1 VERVHAVQN
10 HALSNEQFSSTA
22 IYPEYTK
29 GDEKHKANM
38 NYVAEEVRRCL
49 ANTQFGGKPCTVMR
63 GIGPWENFVFSD
75 EENLVAFLGKNEN
88 RKADDTLQCKPMKSD
103 LWKELCIVWGL
114 DENYTGCYREDY
126 KIMQNTFH
134 EEGQRTYWVDK
145 YSTIILN
152 PDVEHD
158 SGIDDFTIQPLSDY
172 VRWIETGG
180 ELHYFPLE
188 KIQRLDAQ
196 IIADTP
202 AAFLPSKMLEMIYKV
217 FSHGTD
223 KILQSV
229 SFLTWGTEKDVERFL
244 GSYREK
250 LDRSVAN
257 DKEREYWSQHD
268 LYKNNNKE
276 HLVEL
281 CRKEKLST
289 EGKKHDFVERLV
301 NKTNSTKPPPLQVY
315 NGILLNIPDS
325 LTDIAKLSIYR
336 VREILR
342 YHNVLDCGTKDELVV
357 RVGMVKGRR
366 KYLTFHRE
374 SEAIRNI
381 ITATR
386 NIIIAQKSL
395 YLEDPIVIHK
405 RRKFTSKCG
414 PSIQKERPRDSASI
428 PHQNQKTH
436 LPVPQDLSFDNID
449 DALIPLS
456 DELALYQKSR
466 HEDVKSISSGPLQ
479 NLQDAMRSVGARV
492 KILWEKDEVQT
503 SGWRVGMFD
512 ILYVT
517 PYAC

>member
-1 VERVHAVQN
+1 
-10 HALSNEQFSSTA
+10 
-22 IYPEYTK
+22 
-29 GDEKHKANM
+29 
-38 NYVAEEVRRCL
+38 
-49 ANTQFGGKPCTVMR
+49 
-63 GIGPWENFVFSD
+63 
-75 EENLVAFLGKNEN
+75 
-88 RKADDTLQCKPMKSD
+88 
-103 LWKELCIVWGL
+103 
-114 DENYTGCYREDY
+114 
-126 KIMQNTFH
+126 MQNTFH
-134 EEGQRTYWVDK
+134 EEGQRTFWVHK

-152 PDVEHD
+152 HPTSSRLCQV
-158 SGIDDFTIQPLSDY
+158 
-172 VRWIETGG
+172 WIETGG
-180 ELHYFPLE
+180 ELHYLPLE
-188 KIQRLDAQ
+188 KIQRQHAQ
-196 IIADTP
+196 IIADIP
-202 AAFLPSKMLEMIYKV
+202 AAFLPSKMLEVIYKV
-217 FSHGTD
+217 FTHGTD

-229 SFLTWGTEKDVERFL
+229 SFLTWCTEKDVERFL
-244 GSYREK
+244 GNYREK
-250 LDRSVAN
+250 LDRSFAN

-289 EGKKHDFVERLV
+289 EGKKHDFVECLV
-301 NKTNSTKPPPLQVY
+301 NKRNSTKLPPLQVY

-325 LTDIAKLSIYR
+325 LTDIAKLPIYR
-336 VREILR
+336 LREILR

-357 RVGMVKGRR
+357 RVGMVKGSR
-366 KYLTFHRE
+366 KYLAFHQE
-374 SEAIRNI
+374 SEAIWNI

-386 NIIIAQKSL
+386 NIIIAQESL
-395 YLEDPIVIHK
+395 YLEDPTVIHK
-405 RRKFTSKCG
+405 RRNFTSKCG

-428 PHQNQKTH
+428 PHQNQKTR
-436 LPVPQDLSFDNID
+436 LPVPQGLSFDNID

-466 HEDVKSISSGPLQ
+466 HEDVKSISNGPLQ

>member
-1 VERVHAVQN
+1 MW
-10 HALSNEQFSSTA
+10 
-22 IYPEYTK
+22 
-29 GDEKHKANM
+29 D
-38 NYVAEEVRRCL
+38 
-49 ANTQFGGKPCTVMR
+49 
-63 GIGPWENFVFSD
+63 
-75 EENLVAFLGKNEN
+75 
-88 RKADDTLQCKPMKSD
+88 
-103 LWKELCIVWGL
+103 L

-134 EEGQRTYWVDK
+134 EEGQRTFWVHK

-152 PDVEHD
+152 HPTSSRLCQV
-158 SGIDDFTIQPLSDY
+158 
-172 VRWIETGG
+172 WIETGG
-180 ELHYFPLE
+180 ELHYLPLE
-188 KIQRLDAQ
+188 KIQRQHAQ
-196 IIADTP
+196 IIADIP

-217 FSHGTD
+217 FKHGTD

-229 SFLTWGTEKDVERFL
+229 SFLTWCTEKDVERFL
-244 GSYREK
+244 GNYREK
-250 LDRSVAN
+250 LDRSFAN

-281 CRKEKLST
+281 CRKEKLYT
-289 EGKKHDFVERLV
+289 EGKKHDFVECLV
-301 NKTNSTKPPPLQVY
+301 NKRNSTKLPPLQVY

-336 VREILR
+336 LREILR

-366 KYLTFHRE
+366 KYLAFHQE
-374 SEAIRNI
+374 SEAIWNI

-386 NIIIAQKSL
+386 NIIIAQESL
-395 YLEDPIVIHK
+395 YLEDPTVIHK
-405 RRKFTSKCG
+405 RRNFTSKCG

-428 PHQNQKTH
+428 PHQNQKTR
-436 LPVPQDLSFDNID
+436 LPVPQGLSFDNID

-466 HEDVKSISSGPLQ
+466 HEDVKSISNGPLQ

-503 SGWRVGMFD
+503 SGWRVGWY
-512 ILYVT
+512 L
-517 PYAC
+517 